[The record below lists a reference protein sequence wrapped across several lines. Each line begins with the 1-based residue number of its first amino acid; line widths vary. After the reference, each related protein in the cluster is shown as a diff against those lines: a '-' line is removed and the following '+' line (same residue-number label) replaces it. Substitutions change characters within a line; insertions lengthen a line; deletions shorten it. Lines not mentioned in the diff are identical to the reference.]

1 MKTRRS
7 LQLAFGGAA
16 AVFAIAVSPALWA
29 APYASNVV
37 ISGTT
42 VNFILNE
49 PADTLTYSINGGGAI
64 ALDGTSNGAKSFAL
78 GAPGDTFT
86 IIAEKN
92 DPLGYTIPLDPP
104 ETVPGGGTRLG
115 RETAKSGLNIISD
128 DTNPL
133 LRFYQP
139 RGVGVNKNPN
149 TVNFGTAYISNSSGG
164 LNVESNRTTGVGM
177 YAVRGDGSDAF
188 GYGDTAQNPNVEGFP
203 AFITSSS
210 SSPYKTHVADDGTVY
225 VTDWSDANG
234 NLFQFAPNIAT
245 ATNVFPDILNGGATS
260 GDPPQLTNPGQNHGS
275 VTAVYVE
282 GSTAGGDLTVYTIDE
297 DLTTFYLTGSGSDED
312 RSNLWKYEIN
322 NGALPSAVVPTVVSD
337 VLLDAGVI
345 ADVSRGADGKWYLS
359 QYRNQHAGTT
369 SLYVLS
375 PDGTTVLY
383 DSQDD
388 TVTNFNNGT
397 TLDILQNVRGI
408 AISPD
413 QNWLALALLGSD
425 VAVVPLV
432 DGIPQLDDRL
442 FVQTGNGSSF
452 GGDVD
457 FDAAG
462 NIYYVSTATSQERM
476 RVLAPGGHTITTLAY
491 DGSEYSFDLE
501 TVAAPGEDNADFD
514 DDGDVDGA
522 DFLTWQRNLET
533 ADAQRAD
540 GNANPGSGPGQDFV
554 VDGYDLAVWESDHP
568 SSAVAGAPV
577 PEPATWAMAVAAL
590 LAAGAAAR
598 RRC

>member
-1 MKTRRS
+1 LFGGVVAVSLASASS
-7 LQLAFGGAA
+7 LQ
-16 AVFAIAVSPALWA
+16 A

-37 ISGTT
+37 ITGTT
-42 VNFILNE
+42 VDFILNE
-49 PADTLTYSINGGGAI
+49 PADSLTYSINGGGAI
-64 ALDGTSNGAKSFAL
+64 ALNGATNGAKSFTL
-78 GAPGDTFT
+78 GSPTDTFS

-104 ETVPGGGTRLG
+104 ELAPGGGSRLG
-115 RETAKSGLNIISD
+115 AATAKSGLNVISND
-128 DTNPL
+128 SNPL

-149 TVNFGTAYISNSSGG
+149 TANFGTAYISNSTGG
-164 LNVESNRTTGVGM
+164 ANVVEPIRTTEVGM
-177 YAVRGDGSDAF
+177 YAVRADGSDAF

-210 SSPYKTHVADDGTVY
+210 SSPYKTYVADDGLVY

-245 ATNVFPDILNGGATS
+245 ATNVFPGFGGTQ
-260 GDPPQLTNPGQNHGS
+260 PLPPGQNHGS

-297 DLTTFYLTGSGSDED
+297 DLTTNHLTGSGSTTNF
-312 RSNLWKYEIN
+312 SSLWKYEIN
-322 NGALPSAVVPTVVSD
+322 GGALPSAVVPTLVSD

-359 QYRNQHAGTT
+359 QYRNQSGG
-369 SLYVLS
+369 SSIFVLS

-383 DSQDD
+383 SSLVD
-388 TVTNFNNGT
+388 TNTNHPAEPR
-397 TLDILQNVRGI
+397 DILQNVRGI

-442 FVQTGNGSSF
+442 FVQTGDGASF

-462 NIYYVSTATSQERM
+462 NIYYTSTSTSQERV
-476 RVLAPGGHTITTLAY
+476 RVLAPGGHTVTTLSY
-491 DGSEYSFDLE
+491 DGSTYDFDLQ
-501 TVAAPGEDNADFD
+501 TIAPAGDDADFD
-514 DDGDVDGA
+514 EDGDVDGA
-522 DFLTWQRNLET
+522 DFLAWQRHVEIT
-533 ADAQRAD
+533 DGSAQLAD
-540 GNANPGSGPGQDFV
+540 GDANDDGD
-554 VDGYDLAVWESDHP
+554 VDGLDLVIWKDQFGTAT
-568 SSAVAGAPV
+568 VASAPV
-577 PEPATWAMAVAAL
+577 PEPASWIMAAL
-590 LAAGAAAR
+590 CSLAALVFNRRRLAPAVEWAAR
-598 RRC
+598 GRS